1 MKLEP
6 NNKSLSFA
14 DFLEAALRDK
24 ADTKPFP
31 YTLEVCRLSFK
42 GIEQVEYEIGSCS
55 VVDPVCLLFESL
67 CVQSFDSNSEFKGGE
82 FKSANRGISVFHL

>member
-31 YTLEVCRLSFK
+31 YT
-42 GIEQVEYEIGSCS
+42 YY
-55 VVDPVCLLFESL
+55 
-67 CVQSFDSNSEFKGGE
+67 N
-82 FKSANRGISVFHL
+82 